1 MRPSPR
7 DRITIELRGL
17 RERLHTLASARKTT
31 TSALAR
37 QALASLLNDE
47 PSEADHSKREAT
59 EARDDRIVKLTLR
72 LSATHAV
79 ALATRARAADVS
91 QGAFVAAL
99 IDGNPH
105 TPLPRDHADAV
116 AAVVASTDQLAVM
129 CTDINALMRLAKTSA
144 KEEVQSYRARVLNL
158 VDDVRSHLA
167 VVAPL
172 VAALKLV
179 RRAPPN
185 GAQIQRPRP

>member
-1 MRPSPR
+1 MR
-7 DRITIELRGL
+7 EQ
-17 RERLHTLASARKTT
+17 LHSLATARKTT
-31 TSALAR
+31 TAALAR
-37 QALASLLNDE
+37 RALASLLDAE
-47 PSEADHSKREAT
+47 PGDAGHRDHKAIK
-59 EARDDRIVKLTLR
+59 ARDDGIVKLTLR

-99 IDGNPH
+99 IDGNPPA
-105 TPLPRDHADAV
+105 PLPHDHADAV

-129 CTDINALMRLAKTSA
+129 CTDINALMRLAQIGA
-144 KEEVQSYRARVLNL
+144 KEDAQSYRARVWNL

-167 VVAPL
+167 VVSPL

-179 RRAPPN
+179 RRAPAK

>member
-7 DRITIELRGL
+7 DRITIELRGM
-17 RERLHTLASARKTT
+17 RERLQRLAAARKTT

-37 QALASLLNDE
+37 QALVSLLDGESGN
-47 PSEADHSKREAT
+47 ADYGTREAT
-59 EARDDRIVKLTLR
+59 TSCGDPVVKLTLR
-72 LSATHAV
+72 LPAAHAV

-99 IDGNPH
+99 MDGNP
-105 TPLPRDHADAV
+105 PASLPRDHADAV

-129 CTDINALMRLAKTSA
+129 CTDINALMRLAKIGA
-144 KEEVQSYRARVLNL
+144 KEEVQSYRARVSNL

-172 VAALKLV
+172 VATLKLV
-179 RRAPPN
+179 RRAPAKS
-185 GAQIQRPRP
+185 AQSQRQTP

>member
-7 DRITIELRGL
+7 DRITIELRGM
-17 RERLHTLASARKTT
+17 RERLHCLAAARKTT

-37 QALASLLNDE
+37 QALVSLLDDE
-47 PSEADHSKREAT
+47 PRDADRSKRETTTACG
-59 EARDDRIVKLTLR
+59 DPVVKLTLR

-79 ALATRARAADVS
+79 ALAARARAADVS

-99 IDGNPH
+99 IDGNPP

-116 AAVVASTDQLAVM
+116 AAVVASTDQLAVL
-129 CTDINALMRLAKTSA
+129 CTDINALMRLAKIGA
-144 KEEVQSYRARVLNL
+144 KEEVESCRARVWSL
-158 VDDVRSHLA
+158 VDEVRSHLA

-172 VAALKLV
+172 VAALKSV
-179 RRAPPN
+179 RLTPAK
-185 GAQIQRPRP
+185 GAQIQRPMP

>member
-17 RERLHTLASARKTT
+17 RERLHSLAIARKTT

-37 QALASLLNDE
+37 QALVSLLHDG
-47 PSEADHSKREAT
+47 PGDACHPMPQVTSTRGDPV
-59 EARDDRIVKLTLR
+59 VKLTLR
-72 LSATHAV
+72 LSATHSV

-99 IDGNPH
+99 IDGNPP

-129 CTDINALMRLAKTSA
+129 CTDINALMRLARIGAT
-144 KEEVQSYRARVLNL
+144 EEAQSYRARVWSL

-172 VAALKLV
+172 VASLKLV
-179 RRAPPN
+179 RRAPAE
-185 GAQIQRPRP
+185 GAPVQRPTP

>member
-1 MRPSPR
+1 MPSSPR

-17 RERLHTLASARKTT
+17 RERLHSIATARKTT

-37 QALASLLNDE
+37 QALVSLLDDE
-47 PSEADHSKREAT
+47 PSNADHSKREAT
-59 EARDDRIVKLTLR
+59 TACDDSVVKLTLR
-72 LSATHAV
+72 LSAMHAV

-99 IDGNPH
+99 IDGNPPA
-105 TPLPRDHADAV
+105 PLPRDHANAV

-129 CTDINALMRLAKTSA
+129 CTDINALMRLAQIGA
-144 KEEVQSYRARVLNL
+144 KEEAQSYRARVWNL

-172 VAALKLV
+172 VAALKSV
-179 RRAPPN
+179 RRAQAKN
-185 GAQIQRPRP
+185 AQIQRPTP

>member
-7 DRITIELRGL
+7 DRITIELRGM
-17 RERLHTLASARKTT
+17 RERLHRLAAARKTT

-37 QALASLLNDE
+37 QALVSLLDVE
-47 PSEADHSKREAT
+47 PSDADHHKHEASS
-59 EARDDRIVKLTLR
+59 ACDDAVVKLTLR

-99 IDGNPH
+99 IDGNPQ

-116 AAVVASTDQLAVM
+116 AAVVASTDQLALM
-129 CTDINALMRLAKTSA
+129 CTDINALTRLAKIGAT
-144 KEEVQSYRARVLNL
+144 EEAQSYRARVWSL

-172 VAALKLV
+172 VASLKLV
-179 RRAPPN
+179 RRAPAERAPVE
-185 GAQIQRPRP
+185 RPTP